1 MKISC
6 LEKYVLIDRAFQF
19 EFACQY
25 TEYQQLSQ
33 QQFDEQIHDQDV
45 IILSDLTINEKILQH
60 NPKLKLV
67 ALCSTGYDHIDIALL
82 KQHGVK
88 VCNVRGH
95 AHNAVAE
102 HAFTLMINLFKQFH
116 LQSQGVH
123 DLTWSKSNSAFYL
136 AAPIREL
143 YNKTLVII
151 GKGAIGSS
159 LAEKAKAFGMQ
170 VIFSERKHA
179 TVCREGYMPFD
190 QAIAQADVVSLHC
203 ELNDETRHLID
214 LAVLKQMKPDSVL
227 INVGRGGL
235 IQDADLVYALTHH
248 LIAGFAADVLSQ
260 EPPPQDHPLLTLQH
274 ANVLLTGHIAWAS
287 DEAQLG
293 LFQSIQDNINRNIQG
308 REQNIVE

>member
-6 LEKYVLIDRAFQF
+6 LEKYVLIDQQFKF
-19 EFACQY
+19 EFPCQY

-33 QQFDEQIHDQDV
+33 QQFEQQVHDQDV
-45 IILSDLTINEKILQH
+45 IILSDLSISEKVLAH
-60 NPKLKLV
+60 NPQLKLV
-67 ALCSTGYDHIDIALL
+67 ALCSTGYDHINVPLL
-82 KQHGVK
+82 KQHGIK

-95 AHNAVAE
+95 AHHAVAE
-102 HAFTLMINLFKQFH
+102 HAFTLMINLFKNFP

-123 DLTWSKSNSAFYL
+123 DFTWSQNNSAFYL
-136 AAPIREL
+136 AAPVREL

-151 GKGAIGSS
+151 GKGAIGTS

-179 TVCREGYMPFD
+179 STCRAGYMPFE

-214 LAVLKQMKPDSVL
+214 LAVLKQMKPSSML

-235 IQDADLVYALTHH
+235 IHDADLVTALNHH

-260 EPPPQDHPLLTLQH
+260 EPPPHDHPLLHLQQH
-274 ANVLLTGHIAWAS
+274 NVLLTGHIAWAS
-287 DEAQLG
+287 DEAQQR
-293 LFQSIQDNINRNIQG
+293 LFQSIQDNINHNMQG
-308 REQNIVE
+308 AALNLI